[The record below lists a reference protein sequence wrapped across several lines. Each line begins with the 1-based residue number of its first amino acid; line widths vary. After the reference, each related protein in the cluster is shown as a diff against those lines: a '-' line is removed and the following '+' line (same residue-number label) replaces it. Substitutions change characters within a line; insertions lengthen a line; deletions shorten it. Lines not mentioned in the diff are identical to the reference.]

1 MPGGAHREERT
12 EKRNKRSEENF
23 NNMGTA
29 FIKQLRREFAGYN
42 GKKLSQDLMAGLTVA
57 AVALPLALA
66 FGVSA
71 GATAACG
78 LVTAIVAGLV
88 ISALTGGYYQIS
100 GPTGAMAA
108 ILGSLIGAYGMQ
120 GMFVATFL
128 AGAML
133 IVAAVLHLGNLT
145 AFVPAPV
152 ITGFTSGIAVII
164 ALGQIDNFFGTH
176 SEGGSA
182 LAKLASYGTLG
193 FHPNMTTT
201 VMALFVVLLMV
212 FFPKKWNAVVP
223 ASLVG
228 IIIATAATML
238 LGLDVATVGEIP
250 KSLFLPDRLSPT
262 AINWG
267 DVPSLLA
274 PAFSIAVLNMLESL
288 LCGASAGRATG
299 VKLNNDQEL
308 FAQGVGNMVLPLFG
322 GIPATAALA
331 RTSVAVRSGA
341 QTRLTGIFHA
351 VGLLIMM
358 LVLAPVISNVP
369 MAALAG
375 VLMVTAWRM
384 NEWHSIKYMFSHK
397 FKGAIA
403 KFLVTMACTI
413 VFDLTVAIVV
423 GVGLGLILMV
433 ARLSRLQVN
442 YERVDMS
449 RMNVTDKDL
458 CDRYDNAMVAYI
470 TGPLIFANVAAIE
483 QLPERIEGCDTL
495 LLSMRGVPYID
506 ISAAQVL
513 MQTLRALH
521 DDGVDIAL
529 CSVTSSA
536 MEMLRRSGIYDMVGE
551 QGFYWSVARA
561 LTDPRPAPEAHEKA

>member
-1 MPGGAHREERT
+1 
-12 EKRNKRSEENF
+12 
-23 NNMGTA
+23 MGTA
-29 FIKQLRREFAGYN
+29 FLRQLQQEFKGYN
-42 GKKLSQDLMAGLTVA
+42 EQKLAKDLMAGLTVA

-78 LVTAIVAGLV
+78 LVTAIVAGLI
-88 ISALTGGYYQIS
+88 ISAMTGGYYQIS

-108 ILGSLIGAYGMQ
+108 ILGSLIATYGMQ

-128 AGAML
+128 AGALL
-133 IVAAVLHLGNLT
+133 ILAAVLHLGNLT

-164 ALGQIDNFFGTH
+164 AMGQIDNFFGTH
-176 SEGGSA
+176 SEGASA
-182 LAKLASYGTLG
+182 DIATTLI
-193 FHPNMTTT
+193 
-201 VMALFVVLLMV
+201 ALFVVLLMV

-223 ASLVG
+223 ASLIG
-228 IIIATAATML
+228 IIIATAATMIL
-238 LGLDVATVGEIP
+238 KLDIATVGEIP
-250 KSLFLPDRLSPT
+250 KTLMLPDRLSPAQIDWNT
-262 AINWG
+262 
-267 DVPSLLA
+267 VPALLA

-308 FAQGVGNMVLPLFG
+308 FAQGVGNMVLPMFG

-358 LVLAPVISNVP
+358 FLLAPVIQNVP
-369 MAALAG
+369 LAG

-384 NEWHSIKYMFSHK
+384 NEWHAIKYMFSHR
-397 FKGAIA
+397 FKGAMA
-403 KFLVTMACTI
+403 KFIVTMICTI

-433 ARLSRLQVN
+433 ARLSKLQIN

-449 RMNVTDKDL
+449 RIKNNDEAL
-458 CDRYDNAMVAYI
+458 NERYRNAMVAYI
-470 TGPLIFANVAAIE
+470 TGPLIFANIDTIE
-483 QLPERIEGCDTL
+483 QLTERVGTCDTL

-506 ISAAQVL
+506 ISAAQAL
-513 MQTLRALH
+513 MDILRSLH
-521 DDGVDIAL
+521 ENGVDIVL
-529 CSVTSSA
+529 CGLPSSA
-536 MEMLRRSGIYDMVGE
+536 MNMMHRSGIYDMVGE
-551 QGFYWSVARA
+551 QGFYWSVERA
-561 LTDPRPAPEAHEKA
+561 LLDLRPYTGKK

>member
-1 MPGGAHREERT
+1 
-12 EKRNKRSEENF
+12 
-23 NNMGTA
+23 MGMS
-29 FIKQLRREFAGYN
+29 FFKQLRREFAGYN

-108 ILGSLIGAYGMQ
+108 ILGSLIGVYGMQ

-128 AGAML
+128 AGIML
-133 IVAAVLHLGNLT
+133 IIAAVLHLGNLT

-164 ALGQIDNFFGTH
+164 ALGQIDNFFGTY

-193 FHPNMTTT
+193 FHPDVTTT
-201 VMALFVVLLMV
+201 VVSLLVVLLMV

-228 IIIATAATML
+228 IIVATAATMIFK
-238 LGLDVATVGEIP
+238 LDIATVGDIP
-250 KSLFLPDRLSPT
+250 KSIMLPDRLSPSQIDWT
-262 AINWG
+262 A
-267 DVPSLLA
+267 VPALLA

-308 FAQGVGNMVLPLFG
+308 LAQGVGNMVLPLFG

-351 VGLLIMM
+351 LGLLIMM
-358 LVLAPVISNVP
+358 LVLAPSISNVP

-384 NEWHSIKYMFSHK
+384 NEWSAIRYVFQHR

-403 KFLVTMACTI
+403 KFAITMACTI

-433 ARLSRLQVN
+433 ARLSKLQIN

-449 RMNVTDKDL
+449 RLKTDDDTL
-458 CDRYDNAMVAYI
+458 NERYSNAMVAYI
-470 TGPLIFANVAAIE
+470 TGPLLFANIGTIE
-483 QLPERIEGCDTL
+483 ELPEHIGACDTL
-495 LLSMRGVPYID
+495 LLSMRGVPSVD
-506 ISAAQVL
+506 VSAAF
-513 MQTLRALH
+513 R
-521 DDGVDIAL
+521 
-529 CSVTSSA
+529 
-536 MEMLRRSGIYDMVGE
+536 
-551 QGFYWSVARA
+551 
-561 LTDPRPAPEAHEKA
+561 PRP